1 MKKILQPLVRFMLGL
16 RRPLQIGTYRTLFA
30 RRIRPENYLNR
41 HVFFPGEIE
50 IRASLFDQDSEQR
63 RLYPSL
69 GYARIRSTR
78 VTANRRCAAVVQE
91 GEFLLPSAAD
101 EGPWNI
107 LVGRP
112 FTGGVIGQ
120 SGFKILVD
128 TRLTGCIER
137 GVFVG
142 SWSPHNWF
150 HWLVD
155 TLPSVWLA
163 SLLPTD
169 FDSFP
174 LLLPKGALSKPAWRE
189 PLELIIGNRQIEEL
203 PEDGYLAVDD
213 LVWID
218 SPSSPG
224 PRPMLENQRNAN
236 FKLHGSAMNSFRATL
251 LEKLNLDDSQI
262 VPRRKVFLARKE
274 GGNRPY
280 NQAELIELAKDFG
293 FEAYCLEDMS
303 FRESVELMMGT
314 SFLIGPHGAGWAS
327 ALFCPPGITSIMWT
341 WESGKRDNWF
351 TNIAELRQMNMTV
364 LLDFQIR
371 GQSYWLDKNLLREA
385 IEKSLQSS

>member
-1 MKKILQPLVRFMLGL
+1 MQAIFRPLVRFMLGF

-30 RRIRPENYLNR
+30 RRISAENPSTR
-41 HVFFPGEIE
+41 HVFFPGEFE
-50 IRASLFDQDSEQR
+50 IRASSFDRDSEQR
-63 RLYPSL
+63 QLYPSIGFERL
-69 GYARIRSTR
+69 RSARVS
-78 VTANRRCAAVVQE
+78 ANRRCAAVVRE
-91 GEFLLPSAAD
+91 REFLLPRAAD
-101 EGPWNI
+101 EGPWNVF
-107 LVGRP
+107 VGRP

-120 SGFKILVD
+120 SGSKILAD
-128 TRLTGCIER
+128 TRLTGSIER

-174 LLLPKGALSKPAWRE
+174 LLLPRGALSKAAWRE
-189 PLELIIGNRQIEEL
+189 PLELVIGNRQIKEL

-224 PRPMLENQRNAN
+224 PRPLLANGRDAN
-236 FKLHGSAMNSFRATL
+236 FRLHGSAMNSFRAAL
-251 LEKLNLDDSQI
+251 LKKLNLDESQI

-280 NQAELIELAKDFG
+280 NQAELVELAKEFG
-293 FEAYCLEDMS
+293 FEPYYLEEMS
-303 FRESVELMMGT
+303 FRDSVELMMGT

-327 ALFCPPGITSIMWT
+327 ALFCPLGITSIMWT
-341 WESGKRDNWF
+341 WESGRRDNWF
-351 TNIAELRQMNMTV
+351 TNIAELRKMNMKV

-371 GQSYWLDKNLLREA
+371 GNSYWLDKECLRKA
-385 IEKSLQSS
+385 IESSLQSS